1 MENVKYPRKDT
12 YILIPA
18 YKPDHLLIELLQK
31 LKAEDFDVVVVNDG
45 SGEEYKPVFE
55 KVKEY
60 AVLLEQNPNR
70 GKGAA
75 LRFGFTYVNLNQ
87 NGHNYVI
94 TCDADG
100 QHSVE
105 DIIAINDKLHE
116 TNNIVLGSRTFD
128 KSVPKRSRNGN
139 FMSRLCRTL
148 ITKEY
153 VQDDQCGLRGF
164 PIKDIFNLIS
174 LQGNHYEYE
183 MNVIC
188 NLQIKRL
195 KFEEVPIQTI
205 YLNDNK
211 SSHFKPNLDTFRI
224 QRTIWLNALAPLMC
238 ALISI
243 GLLLVLALLI
253 PVWPIYPS
261 FGVAYIFYF
270 ELLIGVTA
278 LVWPTNKMGRRIL
291 VEGIYYTIKS
301 ILVCGLFI
309 AFYLLFMLI
318 PGAEKVI
325 AGVFAY
331 TLALLLTFLCN
342 FPLAYFAWKIKN
354 NRSKKKLQQ
363 GA

>member
-1 MENVKYPRKDT
+1 MENVNYPRKDT

-31 LKAEDFDVVVVNDG
+31 LKAEDFDIVVVNDG
-45 SGEEYKPVFE
+45 SGEEFEPVFE
-55 KVKEY
+55 KAKEY
-60 AVLLEQNPNR
+60 AVVLEQHPNR

-87 NGHNYVI
+87 KGHNYVI

-100 QHSVE
+100 QHSIQ

-116 TNNIVLGSRTFD
+116 KNNIVLGSRKFD

-174 LQGNHYEYE
+174 LPGNHYEYE

-224 QRTIWLNALAPLMC
+224 QRTIWLNAVAPLVC
-238 ALISI
+238 SLLSI

-253 PVWPIYPS
+253 PAWPIYPS
-261 FGVAYIFYF
+261 FAVSYVFYF
-270 ELLIGVTA
+270 EALMGITA
-278 LVWPTNKMGRRIL
+278 LIWPTNKMGRRIL
-291 VEGIYYTIKS
+291 IEGIYVTIKS
-301 ILVCGLFI
+301 FLVCGLFI
-309 AFYLLFMLI
+309 AFNFLFMAF
-318 PGAEKVI
+318 PSPEKAI

-354 NRSKKKLQQ
+354 RNNKKVQ
-363 GA
+363 